1 MEEPNLDAHFGEL
14 IRQAREAKGLSRA
27 ALARQLNIPLGF
39 LEGLESGRWEALP
52 AGRERPL
59 ARQVAERLGVDP
71 SLHAEAWADLP
82 GEWTEEEEES
92 PGQDKRERIVMAVLA
107 VGSLGLIAWLILPGP
122 RLRKSSLVTAPSMA
136 VRAAPAPRTTLPAQP
151 YPVLG
156 EAIPEAPHTEEGILV
171 VLRTA
176 DRCEAHVS
184 GAHLDLRR
192 TLQVSEP
199 WKFRVMGA
207 FALELDNAGVVTVQV
222 AGQIIRHGQ
231 SVGEGWK
238 GLFDDQGLWQRPIPP
253 EEPPPTALEIEP
265 EPEPEPEPEKGET

>member
-1 MEEPNLDAHFGEL
+1 MADDLHFGNL
-14 IRQAREAKGLSRA
+14 IRQAREAKGLSQEV
-27 ALARQLNIPLGF
+27 LARQLNIPPGF
-39 LEGLESGRWEALP
+39 LEGLESGTWGALP

-59 ARQVAERLGVDP
+59 ARQVAERLGVDL

-82 GEWTEEEEES
+82 GEWSEEEES
-92 PGQDKRERIVMAVLA
+92 PRQDKLERVVMAVLA

-122 RLRKSSLVTAPSMA
+122 RLRNPSLATIPTIALSAALAPKTA
-136 VRAAPAPRTTLPAQP
+136 LPAQP

-156 EAIPEAPHTEEGILV
+156 EAIPEAPRTEDGILV

-176 DRCEAHVS
+176 DRCEVHVS
-184 GAHLDLRR
+184 GEGLDLRR

-199 WKFRVMGA
+199 WKFRVKSA
-207 FALELDNAGVVTVQV
+207 FSLELDNAGVVTVQV

-238 GLFDDQGLWQRPIPP
+238 GLFDEQGQWQRPIPP
-253 EEPPPTALEIEP
+253 KEPPPTTPDTEIET
-265 EPEPEPEPEKGET
+265 EKRED

>member
-1 MEEPNLDAHFGEL
+1 MDEPNLDAHFGDL
-14 IRQAREAKGLSRA
+14 IRQAREAKGLSREV
-27 ALARQLNIPLGF
+27 LARQLNIPLGF
-39 LEGLESGRWEALP
+39 LEGLESGTWDALP
-52 AGRERPL
+52 SGRERPL

-82 GEWTEEEEES
+82 GEWAEEEES

-122 RLRKSSLVTAPSMA
+122 RLRNPSLTTVPTMA
-136 VRAAPAPRTTLPAQP
+136 DPTAPAPKTPLPAQP

-156 EAIPEAPHTEEGILV
+156 EAIPEAPRTEEGILV

-176 DRCEAHVS
+176 DRCEARVS
-184 GAHLDLRR
+184 GEGLDLRR

-199 WKFRVMGA
+199 WKFRVKGA

-238 GLFDDQGLWQRPIPP
+238 GLFDGQGLWQRPIPP
-253 EEPPPTALEIEP
+253 QEPPPTAPEIEI
-265 EPEPEPEPEKGET
+265 EPEPEPEKGET

>member
-1 MEEPNLDAHFGEL
+1 LETLMDDDLHFGAL
-14 IRQAREAKGLSRA
+14 IRQAREAKGLSRE
-27 ALARQLNIPLGF
+27 ALARQLNIPLSF
-39 LEGLESGRWEALP
+39 LEGLESGRWDALP

-71 SLHAEAWADLP
+71 SLHAEAWDDLP
-82 GEWTEEEEES
+82 GEWTEEEET
-92 PGQDKRERIVMAVLA
+92 PGQDKRERVVMAVLA
-107 VGSLGLIAWLILPGP
+107 VGTLGLIAWLILPGP
-122 RLRKSSLVTAPSMA
+122 RLRKPTQATIPTTALP
-136 VRAAPAPRTTLPAQP
+136 AAPAPKTALPAQP
-151 YPVLG
+151 FPVLG
-156 EAIPEAPHTEEGILV
+156 EAIPEAPRTEEGILV

-184 GAHLDLRR
+184 GEGLDLRR

-199 WKFRVMGA
+199 WKFRVKGA

-238 GLFDDQGLWQRPIPP
+238 GRFDDQGLWQRPLPP
-253 EEPPPTALEIEP
+253 KEPPPTTPDTEIEP
-265 EPEPEPEPEKGET
+265 EKGDD